1 MIQLTE
7 KFSFEATVKDMEEI
21 YNGTLKDQRTNAK
34 LRQSC
39 HERCKQISKQLEEY
53 DQLETIDKA
62 EWTPNQEGFS

>member
-1 MIQLTE
+1 
-7 KFSFEATVKDMEEI
+7 MEEI